1 MTCLTAKDM
10 ATDIATAIVIAVA
23 MVRASRITKIRE
35 QKQCMHVGRV
45 DSSWRKSKSKS
56 KSKRKSSIN
65 RPRKFSV

>member
-23 MVRASRITKIRE
+23 MVKASRITKIRE

-45 DSSWRKSKSKS
+45 ESSWRKSKSK
-56 KSKRKSSIN
+56 
-65 RPRKFSV
+65 

>member
-1 MTCLTAKDM
+1 MTCLKVKGM
-10 ATDIATAIVIAVA
+10 ATDIATAIAIAVA

-56 KSKRKSSIN
+56 KRKSSIN